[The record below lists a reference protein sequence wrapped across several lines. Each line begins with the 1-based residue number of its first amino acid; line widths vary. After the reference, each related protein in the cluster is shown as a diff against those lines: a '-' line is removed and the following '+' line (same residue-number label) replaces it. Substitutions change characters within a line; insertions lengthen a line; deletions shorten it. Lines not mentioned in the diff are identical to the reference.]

1 MRSWPVTVEDVM
13 GFTFKVETRKLPA
26 LRKRLAQLDG
36 TEVEIGFFEEDRYGD
51 ENGNLPVAQVAYYN
65 EFGTV
70 HNPTRPFMAETF
82 ESATTQKHASDLM
95 KKIFQSALTNGRSIP
110 RLLQVLGDDVA
121 EMMKA
126 IILHYPG
133 SNSKETIERKGRN
146 APLRD
151 TEFMMNS
158 VKFQIHR

>member
-1 MRSWPVTVEDVM
+1 M

-36 TEVEIGFFEEDRYGD
+36 TEVEIGFFEEDRYGE
-51 ENGNLPVAQVAYYN
+51 ENDNLPVAQVAYYN

-70 HNPTRPFMAETF
+70 HNPTRPFMEETF
-82 ESATTQKHASDLM
+82 GDAATQKHARQLM
-95 KKIFQSALTNGRSIP
+95 KQVFESALTNGRAVP
-110 RLLQVLGDDVA
+110 RLLQILGNDVA
-121 EMMKA
+121 EIMKS

-133 SNSKETIERKGRN
+133 SNSAETIARKGRN

>member
-1 MRSWPVTVEDVM
+1 M

-36 TEVEIGFFEEDRYGD
+36 TEVDVGFFEEDRYGP
-51 ENGNLPVAQVAYYN
+51 ENENLPVAQVAYYN

-70 HNPTRPFMAETF
+70 HNPTRPFMEETF
-82 ESATTQKHASDLM
+82 SDAITQKHANKLM
-95 KKIFQSALTNGRSIP
+95 KQIFISALTNGRAVQ
-110 RLLQVLGDDVA
+110 RLLQQLGDDIA
-121 EMMKA
+121 EQMKTT
-126 IILHYPG
+126 ILNYPG
-133 SNSKETIERKGRN
+133 SNSAETIARKGRN
-146 APLRD
+146 SPLRD

>member
-1 MRSWPVTVEDVM
+1 M

-36 TEVEIGFFEEDRYGD
+36 TEIDIGFFEEDRYGP

-70 HNPTRPFMAETF
+70 HNPTRPFMEETF
-82 ESATTQKHASDLM
+82 SDAITEKYVGKMMKSIFENALTSGRAVSRLLVELGDNVAELM
-95 KKIFQSALTNGRSIP
+95 KIQ
-110 RLLQVLGDDVA
+110 
-121 EMMKA
+121 
-126 IILHYPG
+126 ILNYPG
-133 SNSKETIERKGRN
+133 SNSPATIARKEGRN
-146 APLRD
+146 TPLRD

-158 VKFQIHR
+158 VKFEIRR